1 MTYSDIEKSFE
12 NTSFS
17 KEQKAFII
25 AKTWNEFLQN
35 QEEEINKKIIAEN
48 DFFYSEDWKRAKI
61 KKGDRITNFNDI
73 CMISKDKKQWN
84 KYYTLFYAE
93 CQKRGIARAYN
104 EVITSVSRRLYL
116 SAGDILIDWFL
127 NEVKKY
133 QSKNPLLTAF
143 DYDFSKSDE
152 IKKSLFGR
160 KKILELAMKWKS
172 QE

>member
-12 NTSFS
+12 NTNFS
-17 KEQKAFII
+17 EEQKAFIV
-25 AKTWNEFLQN
+25 AKTWHEFLQN

-48 DFFYSEDWKRAKI
+48 DFFYCEDWKRANI

-73 CMISKDKKQWN
+73 CMISTDKKQWN
-84 KYYTLFYAE
+84 KYYKLFYAE

-104 EVITSVSRRLYL
+104 EVITSESRRMYL

-127 NEVKKY
+127 NEAKKY
-133 QSKNPLLTAF
+133 QSKNPLLTACNL
-143 DYDFSKSDE
+143 DFSKSEE

-160 KKILELAMKWKS
+160 RKVLELAMKWKS